1 MVSSQRDQG
10 VPWSLFL
17 SPTTTFIFQH
27 LPPFYASRFPIS
39 CLTFY
44 YNSPMPHP
52 IRRYYDANTRLFL
65 RFGSSAQTASIHR
78 ALWLPGITR
87 LAQALNAANDLILQQ
102 ARALAAAPRIADLG
116 CGVGAT
122 LFYLLSALDCASGVG
137 LTISPV
143 QARLAARHA
152 PSTARILE
160 ADFHALPLAPG
171 FDLAYAIEAFVHAHS
186 AESFLAEAARILR
199 PGGKLALID
208 DFRGERDS
216 PWRAAYQQG
225 WHAPNL
231 MPVEEARML
240 AAAHGLTL
248 TLNRDLTPCLR
259 LRALPNPLA
268 GLLLALGRPLAGAHP
283 IIPSMLG
290 SMALQ
295 QSLRDGAVTYRM
307 LVFTRQ

>member
-1 MVSSQRDQG
+1 
-10 VPWSLFL
+10 
-17 SPTTTFIFQH
+17 
-27 LPPFYASRFPIS
+27 
-39 CLTFY
+39 
-44 YNSPMPHP
+44 MPNV

-65 RFGSSAQTASIHR
+65 RFGSSAETAAIHR

-87 LAQALNAANDLILQQ
+87 LADALSAAHDLILGE
-102 ARALAAAPRIADLG
+102 ARGLGDSPRLLDLG
-116 CGVGAT
+116 CGVGAA
-122 LFYLLSALDCASGVG
+122 LFDLLARLSASGVG

-152 PSTARILE
+152 PPTARILE

-171 FDLAYAIEAFVHAHS
+171 FDLAYAIEAFVHAHN
-186 AESFLAEAARILR
+186 AGQFFGEASRVLH
-199 PGGKLALID
+199 PGGKLILID
-208 DFRGERDS
+208 DFRAERDS
-216 PWRAAYQQG
+216 PWRAVYQQG

-231 MPVEEARML
+231 ITVEEARTL

-248 TLNRDLTPCLR
+248 TFSRDLTPCLR
-259 LRALPNPLA
+259 LRALPNTLA
-268 GLLLALGRPLAGAHP
+268 RLLLAMGRLLAPAHP

-307 LVFTRQ
+307 LAFTRA